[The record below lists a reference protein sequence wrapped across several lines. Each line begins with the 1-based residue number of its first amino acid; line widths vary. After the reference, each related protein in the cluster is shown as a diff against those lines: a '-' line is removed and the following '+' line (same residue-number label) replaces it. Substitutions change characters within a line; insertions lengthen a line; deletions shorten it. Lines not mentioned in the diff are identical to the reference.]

1 MKKTMALL
9 LAVSMI
15 LGVMP
20 VFASAADLGQKA
32 DKTYIV
38 LAPGKFEDNGEWT
51 TAVDNDTTAGPNAG
65 ITYMIAGKD
74 NHATNTEAKS
84 KVVLPADG
92 EYKVYTFTKDFSS
105 RSRHIPLGYPW
116 RSGLALAVE
125 RGIFRNGRRNR
136 DCGC

>member
-38 LAPGKFEDNGEWT
+38 LAPG
-51 TAVDNDTTAGPNAG
+51 
-65 ITYMIAGKD
+65 
-74 NHATNTEAKS
+74 
-84 KVVLPADG
+84 
-92 EYKVYTFTKDFSS
+92 
-105 RSRHIPLGYPW
+105 
-116 RSGLALAVE
+116 
-125 RGIFRNGRRNR
+125 
-136 DCGC
+136 